1 MMEDQIARF
10 PSQFEWE
17 PELIRGEKLLANTPV
32 VVCGMG
38 GSHLGARLLSLD
50 PSCPPLLVH
59 SDYGLPKLPAVWA
72 TTALYIASSYSGET
86 EETLDA
92 AKAVLA
98 KGYPLAVIAAGGK
111 LEALA
116 EEHALPFIKLP
127 KENME
132 PRMTMGYQMIA
143 FARLFQN
150 KALEDAARAAGKAA
164 SLSEAKARGGEL
176 ARIID
181 GQVPFFYAS
190 NQNFAIA
197 YHLKASI
204 NETGKIPAMFNV
216 VPELCHNEL
225 SGYTSKSTAVLPVFL
240 DDDADD
246 VRTRARMSLIRDV
259 LKEQGVPTATFPI
272 EGSSPLHKALSFVL
286 IGNYAGAVIAAKLGV
301 PDAET
306 PLIGDFKKRLADLI

>member
-1 MMEDQIARF
+1 MGDQIARF

-17 PELIRGEKLLANTPV
+17 PELVHGEKLQKNTPV

-92 AKAVLA
+92 AKAILA

-111 LEALA
+111 LQALA

-143 FARLFQN
+143 FARLFGN
-150 KALEDAARAAGKAA
+150 ATLEEAAREAGRAC
-164 SLSEAKARGGEL
+164 SLVEAKGRGAEL
-176 ARIID
+176 ATLID

-204 NETGKIPAMFNV
+204 NETGKVPASFNV

-240 DDDADD
+240 DDESDDAR
-246 VRTRARMSLIRDV
+246 VRARMGLIRDV
-259 LKEQGVPTATFPI
+259 LGEQSVPTATFPI
-272 EGSSPLHKALSFVL
+272 IGTSPLHKALQFVL

>member
-1 MMEDQIARF
+1 MEDQIARF
-10 PSQFEWE
+10 PSQFAWE
-17 PELIRGEKLLANTPV
+17 PELVRGEKLPKNAPI

-59 SDYGLPKLPAVWA
+59 SDYGLPKLPQTWA

-92 AKAVLA
+92 VNAILE

-127 KENME
+127 KEPLE
-132 PRMTMGYQMIA
+132 PRMAMGYQMIA
-143 FARLFQN
+143 FARLFAN
-150 KALEDAARAAGKAA
+150 ATLEEAARTAGRAC
-164 SLSEAKARGGEL
+164 SLPDAQSRGAEL
-176 ARIID
+176 ARIIE
-181 GQVPFFYAS
+181 GHVPFFYAS
-190 NQNFAIA
+190 TQNLPIA

-204 NETGKIPAMFNV
+204 NETGKVPSMFNV

-225 SGYTSKSTAVLPVFL
+225 SSYTSKSTAVLPVFL
-240 DDDADD
+240 DDEADD
-246 VRTRARMSLIRDV
+246 GRVRARMALIRDV
-259 LKEQGVPTATFPI
+259 LAEQGVPTATFPI
-272 EGSSPLHKALSFVL
+272 TGTSPLHKALSFVL
-286 IGNYAGAVIAAKLGV
+286 IGNYAGAVIAKKLGV

-306 PLIGDFKKRLADLI
+306 PLIGDFKKRLSNLI

>member
-1 MMEDQIARF
+1 MEDQIARF

-17 PELIRGEKLLANTPV
+17 PELVHGEKLQKNTPV

-92 AKAVLA
+92 AKAILA

-111 LEALA
+111 LQALA

-143 FARLFQN
+143 FARLFGN
-150 KALEDAARAAGKAA
+150 ATLEEAAREAGRAC
-164 SLSEAKARGGEL
+164 SLVEAKGRGAGL
-176 ARIID
+176 ATLID

-204 NETGKIPAMFNV
+204 NETGKVPASFNV

-240 DDDADD
+240 DDESDD
-246 VRTRARMSLIRDV
+246 VRVRARMGLIRDV
-259 LKEQGVPTATFPI
+259 LAEQSVPTATFPI
-272 EGSSPLHKALSFVL
+272 TGTSPLHKALQFVL